1 MFPMLLDDQSLVTEF
16 QIFIEGI
23 DNSHELALAGH
34 QQYPVI
40 VLLHLLMF
48 GLDGP

>member
-16 QIFIEGI
+16 QVFIEAI
-23 DNSHELALAGH
+23 DNSNELSLAGH

-40 VLLHLLMF
+40 FLSHFLVL
-48 GLDGP
+48 GLDGS